1 MSAVLAL
8 KEKSV
13 YSLREVATQSYSVV
27 ALHYRGM
34 NVASMTALRSE
45 ARKQNVYIK
54 VIKNT
59 LARRALR
66 DSQYV
71 GLVDKIVGPI
81 VLAFSMEAP
90 NSAASLV
97 KEFAKKYEVLEV
109 QAIGVESAVFSKA
122 ELTKIAAMPT
132 KDQAI
137 AILLGTIQSPIRSLA
152 CTLQETYATL
162 VRVVDQVAKKR
173 ESQQQ
178 MGEKGE

>member
-1 MSAVLAL
+1 MNAVLAL

-13 YSLREVATQSYSVV
+13 SALREVATQSHSMV

-34 NVASMTALRSE
+34 DVASMTALRSE
-45 ARKQNVYIK
+45 ARKQNVYVK

-59 LARRALR
+59 LARRALQ
-66 DSQYV
+66 DSQYAGV
-71 GLVDKIVGPI
+71 TDKIVGPI

-90 NSAASLV
+90 NAAASLIKDFV
-97 KEFAKKYEVLEV
+97 KKYEILDV
-109 QAIGVESAVFSKA
+109 QVIGVEDAVFGKDA
-122 ELTKIAAMPT
+122 LAKIAAMPT

-137 AILLGTIQSPIRSLA
+137 AMLLGSIQSPIRTLA

-173 ESQQQ
+173 ESQQ
-178 MGEKGE
+178 